1 MTKTK
6 TSLYSKFPN
15 WTSIFLIISFFS
27 LSDFPSTNWIERK
40 IYFRFPWKNTS
51 TSWWKLY
58 LVNNLIQSWASNQ
71 CCYIRLFCHASY
83 FISILD
89 QSGWRDYQKL
99 YGLLTKTMIEYNT
112 VWEGCI
118 ENCDNHI
125 DLNRSLSGFCC
136 ISQSIL
142 EWGWWMRYCLSLS
155 SICCFNSQKPH
166 WPLWPEDMNWATLLG
181 YNISTCVSVN
191 VSAHFDYQRPG
202 CYNMNSKIPLFH
214 NDFHYIVFCFLA
226 LPRVWIN
233 NFYTLYWKSFVL
245 NACIFT
251 FKRDVRLAVA

>member
-89 QSGWRDYQKL
+89 QSRWRDYWKL
-99 YGLLTKTMIEYNT
+99 YCWLKQWLNT
-112 VWEGCI
+112 IQFEKVVLRIVTTILIWTGPWVAFVAYP
-118 ENCDNHI
+118 N
-125 DLNRSLSGFCC
+125 
-136 ISQSIL
+136 QS
-142 EWGWWMRYCLSLS
+142 
-155 SICCFNSQKPH
+155 
-166 WPLWPEDMNWATLLG
+166 
-181 YNISTCVSVN
+181 
-191 VSAHFDYQRPG
+191 
-202 CYNMNSKIPLFH
+202 
-214 NDFHYIVFCFLA
+214 
-226 LPRVWIN
+226 
-233 NFYTLYWKSFVL
+233 
-245 NACIFT
+245 
-251 FKRDVRLAVA
+251 